1 MRSGITIRAGG
12 RQSVVGFTLV
22 ELLVVIGIIALL
34 ISVLLPALNKARLAA
49 SSVQCQSNLKQ
60 LGIATRLYASVN
72 RDSLPYGF
80 WDGSRLDGT
89 DAGGKSSRASHWV
102 LLLQNAMNN
111 RSGANWNEAT
121 SNNSNTSKLRDLFLC
136 PDGPQDK
143 NKGDN
148 NSGVT
153 YYECHP
159 VLMPFLYING
169 PKFEWYG
176 TGRVYKVSEVK
187 RSAEVAMLW
196 DASVAFDPIGQVWHS
211 VNEVPVGVNVDYG
224 PLFDTSNNSTAYNEN
239 TGFKNSRINMTEEN
253 RNRSV
258 IMTPNV
264 SGAISSP
271 FAGILNADVD
281 KNAHNLRFRHF
292 RDTGLNALMMDGHVE
307 AFTYNKKKPAN
318 DPNVTNFKR
327 ANLYVVRK

>member
-1 MRSGITIRAGG
+1 MRPGFSLRSA
-12 RQSVVGFTLV
+12 RGFTLV

-34 ISVLLPALNKARLAA
+34 MSILLPALNKARSAA
-49 SSVQCQSNLKQ
+49 SLVQCQSNLKQ

-89 DAGGKSSRASHWV
+89 DSGGKSARASHWV
-102 LLLQNAMNN
+102 LLLQSAMN
-111 RSGANWNEAT
+111 SKAGANWNDAT
-121 SNNSNTSKLRDLFLC
+121 NSKANTSKLRDLFLC
-136 PDGPQDK
+136 PDGPQDQ

-169 PKFEWYG
+169 SKFEFYG

-196 DASVAFDPIGQVWHS
+196 DASVYFDAGSGVWKTGS
-211 VNEVPVGVNVDYG
+211 EVPVGLNVDYG
-224 PLFDTSNNSTAYNEN
+224 PIYSSNTNAYNES
-239 TGFKNSRINMTEEN
+239 TGFVNPKATDPNEQN

-258 IMTPNV
+258 MMTPNLG
-264 SGAISSP
+264 GAIQSP
-271 FAGILNADVD
+271 FAGKINADVD
-281 KNAHNLRFRHF
+281 TNVHNLRFRHR
-292 RDTGLNALMMDGHVE
+292 RDTALNALMLDGHVE
-307 AFTYNKKKPAN
+307 TFTYDKKKPAN
-318 DPNVTNFKR
+318 DANVTTFKR